1 VLALAATS
9 GPGLAQDA
17 ILPLLALAY
26 WRPYHRRARLLAAN
40 GRPVGRWR
48 EWMFGGGIVVLVI
61 ALSSP
66 FASLSG
72 DLLVAHMVEHL
83 LIGDVAALM
92 IVLGLT
98 GPMIAPLLRI
108 GVIARLRILVHP
120 LVAAP
125 LWLIDFY
132 AWHLPVLYQAALR
145 HDAIHALQH
154 ACFFSFGFA
163 MWMALLGPL
172 PKPAW
177 FGNAA
182 RLLYIGGVRLA
193 GAVLGNVFLWSHT
206 IFYPY
211 YVGRD
216 TAYGISPQSDQNVAG
231 AVMMVEG
238 SILTL
243 GLFAWLF
250 LRTAAQ
256 SDERQELLDFA
267 LANDYPLD
275 EERATRAVAAGRGSE
290 LKVRLAGV
298 AARDAARSSAEADAA
313 RTARSSAGADAAHAA
328 RSSAEADAADTG
340 APPRVGI

>member
-1 VLALAATS
+1 MLAEAAAS
-9 GPGLAQDA
+9 GPGLAQDVV
-17 ILPLLALAY
+17 LPVLAFAY

-40 GRPVGRWR
+40 GRPVARWR
-48 EWMFGGGIVVLVI
+48 QWMFAGGIVVLLI

-66 FASLSG
+66 FGSLSG
-72 DLLVAHMVEHL
+72 DLLIAHMVEHL

-108 GVIARLRILVHP
+108 RVIARLRFLVHP
-120 LVAAP
+120 VVAAP

-132 AWHLPVLYQAALR
+132 LWHLPVLYQAALR
-145 HDAIHALQH
+145 HDGIHALQH

-172 PKPAW
+172 PKPIW

-182 RLLYIGGVRLA
+182 RLLYVGAVRLA
-193 GAVLGNVFLWSHT
+193 GAVLGNIFLWSHT
-206 IFYPY
+206 VFYPY
-211 YVGRD
+211 YIGRD
-216 TAYGISPQSDQNVAG
+216 ATYGISAQSDQNVAG

-256 SDERQELLDFA
+256 SEERQELLDFA
-267 LANDYPLD
+267 QANAYTLD
-275 EERATRAVAAGRGSE
+275 EARATRAVAAGRGRE
-290 LKVRLAGV
+290 LRDRLEGAAVRLAAEDADRPDP
-298 AARDAARSSAEADAA
+298 AATD
-313 RTARSSAGADAAHAA
+313 
-328 RSSAEADAADTG
+328 ADTG
-340 APPRVGI
+340 AAPRVGI

>member
-1 VLALAATS
+1 
-9 GPGLAQDA
+9 
-17 ILPLLALAY
+17 
-26 WRPYHRRARLLAAN
+26 
-40 GRPVGRWR
+40 
-48 EWMFGGGIVVLVI
+48 
-61 ALSSP
+61 
-66 FASLSG
+66 
-72 DLLVAHMVEHL
+72 MVEHL

-108 GVIARLRILVHP
+108 HVIARLRFLVHP

-125 LWLIDFY
+125 LWLVDFY

-145 HDAIHALQH
+145 HDAIHAFQH

-172 PKPAW
+172 PKPIW

-182 RLLYIGGVRLA
+182 RLLYIGAVRLA

-206 IFYPY
+206 VFYPY
-211 YVGRD
+211 YVGRE
-216 TAYGISPQSDQNVAG
+216 TAYGVSPQTDQNVAG

-250 LRTAAQ
+250 LRAAAQ
-256 SDERQELLDFA
+256 SEERQELLDFA
-267 LANDYPLD
+267 QANAYALD
-275 EERATRAVAAGRGSE
+275 EVRATRAVAAGRGAE
-290 LKVRLAGV
+290 LRVRLEGN
-298 AARDAARSSAEADAA
+298 AARLAEAAEQSQDAAEP
-313 RTARSSAGADAAHAA
+313 T
-328 RSSAEADAADTG
+328 DTG
-340 APPRVGI
+340 AAPRLGI

>member
-1 VLALAATS
+1 VLGILSDPPVLALAATS
-9 GPGLAQDA
+9 GSGLAQDV
-17 ILPLLALAY
+17 ILPVLAFAY
-26 WRPYHRRARLLAAN
+26 WRPYHRRARLLAEN
-40 GRPVGRWR
+40 GRPVERWR
-48 EWMFGGGIVVLVI
+48 QWMFGGGLVVLLI

-72 DLLVAHMVEHL
+72 DLLIAHMIEHL
-83 LIGDVAALM
+83 LIGDIAALM

-98 GPMIAPLLRI
+98 GPMLAPLLRI
-108 GVIARLRILVHP
+108 HAIARLRVFFHP

-145 HDAIHALQH
+145 HDGLHALQH
-154 ACFFSFGFA
+154 ACFFGFGFA

-172 PKPAW
+172 PKPEW

-182 RLLYIGGVRLA
+182 RMLYIGAVRLA

-206 IFYPY
+206 VFYPY
-211 YVGRD
+211 YIGRD
-216 TAYGISPQSDQNVAG
+216 SAYGISAQTDQNVAG

-256 SDERQELLDFA
+256 SEERQELLDFA
-267 LANDYPLD
+267 DANAYALD
-275 EERATRAVAAGRGSE
+275 ERRATRAVAAGRGAE
-290 LKVRLAGV
+290 LRVRLEGAALRRAGE
-298 AARDAARSSAEADAA
+298 EADK
-313 RTARSSAGADAAHAA
+313 ADGPP
-328 RSSAEADAADTG
+328 SGVDTG
-340 APPRVGI
+340 AAPSPGI

>member
-1 VLALAATS
+1 VLAVAATS
-9 GPGLAQDA
+9 GSGLAQDVL
-17 ILPLLALAY
+17 LPVLAFAY

-40 GRPVGRWR
+40 GRPVTRWR
-48 EWMFGGGIVVLVI
+48 QWMFAGGIVVLLI

-72 DLLVAHMVEHL
+72 DLLIAHMIEHL
-83 LIGDVAALM
+83 LIGDIAALM

-108 GVIARLRILVHP
+108 RVIARLRFLVHP

-125 LWLIDFY
+125 LWLVDFY

-154 ACFFSFGFA
+154 ACFFCFGFT
-163 MWMALLGPL
+163 MWMALFGPL

-211 YVGRD
+211 YIGRD
-216 TAYGISPQSDQNVAG
+216 STYGISPQTDQNVAG

-250 LRTAAQ
+250 LRAAAQ
-256 SDERQELLDFA
+256 SEERQELLDFA
-267 LANDYPLD
+267 LANAYTLD
-275 EERATRAVAAGRGSE
+275 EARATRAVAAGRGAD
-290 LKVRLAGV
+290 LRVRLAG
-298 AARDAARSSAEADAA
+298 AAVREAAEA
-313 RTARSSAGADAAHAA
+313 
-328 RSSAEADAADTG
+328 AEAAAAPEPAPARVPDEADTG
-340 APPRVGI
+340 AAPRVGI

>member
-1 VLALAATS
+1 VLAVAATS
-9 GPGLAQDA
+9 GSGLAQDVL
-17 ILPLLALAY
+17 LPLLALAY

-40 GRPVGRWR
+40 GRPVERWR
-48 EWMFGGGIVVLVI
+48 QWMFGGGVVVLLI

-72 DLLVAHMVEHL
+72 DLLIAHMVEHL

-108 GVIARLRILVHP
+108 HVIARLRFLVHP

-125 LWLIDFY
+125 LWLVDFY
-132 AWHLPVLYQAALR
+132 AWHVPFLYQAALR

-172 PKPAW
+172 PKPSW

-182 RLLYIGGVRLA
+182 RLLYIGAVRLA

-206 IFYPY
+206 VFYPY
-211 YVGRD
+211 YIGRE
-216 TAYGISPQSDQNVAG
+216 TAYGISPQTDQNVAG

-250 LRTAAQ
+250 MRAAAQ
-256 SDERQELLDFA
+256 SEERQELLDFA
-267 LANDYPLD
+267 QANDYGLD
-275 EERATRAVAAGRGSE
+275 EARATRAVAAGRGAE
-290 LKVRLAGV
+290 LRVRLEGN
-298 AARDAARSSAEADAA
+298 AARQAAAAEA
-313 RTARSSAGADAAHAA
+313 ADAG
-328 RSSAEADAADTG
+328 SASPDTG
-340 APPRVGI
+340 AAPRVPI

>member
-1 VLALAATS
+1 MLAVAATS
-9 GPGLAQDA
+9 GSGLAQDVL
-17 ILPLLALAY
+17 LPLLALAY

-40 GRPVGRWR
+40 GRPVERWR
-48 EWMFGGGIVVLVI
+48 QWMFGGGLVVLLI

-72 DLLVAHMVEHL
+72 DLLIAHMVEHL

-92 IVLGLT
+92 VVLGLT

-108 GVIARLRILVHP
+108 HVIARLRFLVHP

-172 PKPAW
+172 PKPSW

-182 RLLYIGGVRLA
+182 RLLYIGAVRLA

-206 IFYPY
+206 VFYPY
-211 YVGRD
+211 YVGRE
-216 TAYGISPQSDQNVAG
+216 TAYGISPQTDQNVAG

-256 SDERQELLDFA
+256 SEERQELLDFA
-267 LANDYPLD
+267 AANAYALD
-275 EERATRAVAAGRGSE
+275 EVRATRAVAAGRGAE
-290 LKVRLAGV
+290 LRVRLEGN
-298 AARDAARSSAEADAA
+298 AARLAEAAEQSDAADGS
-313 RTARSSAGADAAHAA
+313 
-328 RSSAEADAADTG
+328 ADTG
-340 APPRVGI
+340 AAPRAGI

>member
-1 VLALAATS
+1 MLAEAAAS
-9 GPGLAQDA
+9 GPGLAQDVL
-17 ILPLLALAY
+17 LPVLAYAY
-26 WRPYHRRARLLAAN
+26 WRPYNRRARLLAAN

-48 EWMFGGGIVVLVI
+48 EWMFGGGVVVLLI

-66 FASLSG
+66 FGSLSG
-72 DLLVAHMVEHL
+72 DLLIAHMIEHL
-83 LIGDVAALM
+83 LIGDIAALM

-108 GVIARLRILVHP
+108 RAIGRLRFLVHP

-145 HDAIHALQH
+145 HDGIHALQH

-182 RLLYIGGVRLA
+182 RLLYIGAVRLA
-193 GAVLGNVFLWSHT
+193 GAVLGNIFLWSHT
-206 IFYPY
+206 VFYPY

-216 TAYGISPQSDQNVAG
+216 SAYGISAQSDQNVAG

-256 SDERQELLDFA
+256 SEERQELLDFA
-267 LANDYPLD
+267 QANAYTLD
-275 EERATRAVAAGRGSE
+275 EARATRAVAAGRGAE
-290 LKVRLAGV
+290 LRVRLEG
-298 AARDAARSSAEADAA
+298 AAVRRAAHEDDPPAS
-313 RTARSSAGADAAHAA
+313 GADG
-328 RSSAEADAADTG
+328 ADTG
-340 APPRVGI
+340 AAPRVGI

>member
-1 VLALAATS
+1 VLAVAATS
-9 GPGLAQDA
+9 GSGLAQDVL
-17 ILPLLALAY
+17 LPVLGLAY

-40 GRPVGRWR
+40 GRPIPRWR
-48 EWMFGGGIVVLVI
+48 EWMFGGGVVVLLI

-108 GVIARLRILVHP
+108 RPIARLRIMVHP

-154 ACFFSFGFA
+154 ACFFGFGFA

-206 IFYPY
+206 VFYPY
-211 YVGRD
+211 YIGRD
-216 TAYGISPQSDQNVAG
+216 STYGISPLSDQNVAG

-256 SDERQELLDFA
+256 SEERQELLDFA
-267 LANDYPLD
+267 QANAYTLD
-275 EERATRAVAAGRGSE
+275 EARATRAVAAGRGNE
-290 LKVRLAGV
+290 LRVRLEGDAV
-298 AARDAARSSAEADAA
+298 RRALETAADPDAAED
-313 RTARSSAGADAAHAA
+313 G
-328 RSSAEADAADTG
+328 ADTG
-340 APPRVGI
+340 AAPRVGI